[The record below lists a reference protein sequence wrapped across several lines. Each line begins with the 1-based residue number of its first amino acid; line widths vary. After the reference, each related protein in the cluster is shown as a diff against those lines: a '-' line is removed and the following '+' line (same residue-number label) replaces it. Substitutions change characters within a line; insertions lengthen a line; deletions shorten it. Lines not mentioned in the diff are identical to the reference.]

1 MPSRDITVI
10 KKGEEET
17 LQRPKPAEL
26 IIRGLPNER
35 LQELNSFI
43 ASIKK
48 IPYFKPDGKPSKK
61 WKVFYGDT
69 LAEAWVS
76 ALDAARAAA
85 WDVARDVP
93 LATARDAAWA
103 TALSAARDAALGESR
118 DAAWA
123 AAWDAARDAAWDSAS
138 GSARVTAGDA
148 VLDAALMAQLIIVK
162 DLEFEDKTKH
172 IRHAA
177 ERMDAWSKG
186 YGVAADVNGVL
197 YVYCVG
203 EPE

>member
-1 MPSRDITVI
+1 
-10 KKGEEET
+10 
-17 LQRPKPAEL
+17 
-26 IIRGLPNER
+26 LPNER
-35 LQELNSFI
+35 LRELSSFI

-76 ALDAARAAA
+76 ALDAARAEA

-103 TALSAARDAALGESR
+103 TALSAARDAALNASR
-118 DAAWA
+118 ASAWA
-123 AAWDAARDAAWDSAS
+123 AAWDAARDAAWVAAS

-148 VLDAALMAQLIIVK
+148 VLDAALMAQLIVVK
-162 DLEFEDKTKH
+162 DLDFEQKEKH
-172 IRHAA
+172 LRHAT
-177 ERMDAWSKG
+177 ERMEAWSKG
-186 YGVAADVNGVL
+186 YGVAADVNGIL

-203 EPE
+203 SP